1 MKIVFIG
8 AKGIPPGVIPGAG
21 GVEMHVEQI
30 ATRLAADGHHV
41 TVYIR
46 DYADLPRTQTVYRG
60 VHLVRR
66 PSLRTKNLDTITHV
80 FFSTW
85 HALFRPADIIHYHG
99 VGPSTLAWVPRLFKR
114 KTKIVCTFHSRDW
127 FDTKWSPVAKWYLR
141 FGELSALYFP
151 HRTVVISHVL
161 QKFCKNAFG
170 RDTVYIPNGADVPG
184 PQGSDEIE
192 KLGLV
197 PGRYLLGVGRLVPNK
212 AYDVAIEAYRDV
224 KSDLPFV
231 IAGDAFH
238 SDAYLMRLKYLASLD
253 SRIRLVGFQTGDALR
268 QLYAHCYV
276 FIHPSRAEGLSTSI
290 IEAMAAGKL
299 VIMSDIRENLELVD
313 HSGLA
318 FNTDDRDAL
327 RDMIRFVLEDPTMV
341 EERGRR
347 ARQVVQQEYS
357 WDRVV
362 DRLESLY
369 KDLIRS

>member
-8 AKGIPPGVIPGAG
+8 AKGIPANAVPGAG

-30 ATRLAADGHHV
+30 ATRLASHGHHV

-46 DYADLPRTQTVYRG
+46 EYADMPRTEQVYRG

-80 FFSTW
+80 MFSTW
-85 HALFRPADIIHYHG
+85 HALFRPADIIHFHG
-99 VGPSTLAWVPRLFKR
+99 VGPSTLAWLPRLFKR
-114 KTKIVCTFHSRDW
+114 KTKVVCTFHSRDW

-141 FGELSALYFP
+141 FGEMAALYFP

-161 QKFCKNAFG
+161 QKFCKTAFG
-170 RDTVYIPNGADVPG
+170 RDTAYIPNGAEVPG
-184 PQGSDEIE
+184 PQESNELH
-192 KLGLV
+192 KLGLER
-197 PGRYLLGVGRLVPNK
+197 GRFLLGVGRLVPNK

-224 KSDLPFV
+224 KSDLPLV

-253 SRIRLVGFQTGDALR
+253 SRIRLIGFQTGDALK
-268 QLYAHCYV
+268 QLYAHCYA

-318 FNTDDRDAL
+318 FKTDDQKAL
-327 RDMIRFVLEDPTMV
+327 REMIEFVLGDPAMT
-341 EERGRR
+341 EERGHR
-347 ARQVVQQEYS
+347 ARKVVQQEYS